1 MILHR
6 CFAWSERAGE
16 QDPDGPLW
24 FPREYQGEGRHDN
37 PEEYGCLYVA
47 DREASAIVEQL
58 SRFRTQRFIPGMLER
73 RGLPLALAA
82 VELDDKAEL
91 VDLDDPRTLSKHEL
105 RPSLVA
111 TRKRTVT
118 QPQALEL
125 YRARVKAAGIRWW
138 SIHESLWANVTLF
151 DRAFGRLQLTGVR
164 RLEPG
169 DPALAEAVDSL
180 GMPT

>member
-1 MILHR
+1 VILHR

-37 PEEYGCLYVA
+37 PDVYGCLYVA
-47 DREASAIVEQL
+47 DREVSAVVEQL
-58 SRFRTQRFIPGMLER
+58 SRFRTQRLIPGMLER
-73 RGLPLALAA
+73 RGLPLSLAA
-82 VELDDKAEL
+82 LELDDKAEL
-91 VDLDDPRTLSKHEL
+91 LDLDDPRTLTKHAL
-105 RPSLVA
+105 RPSVVA
-111 TRKRTVT
+111 TGNRTIT

-125 YRARVKAAGIRWW
+125 YDRLREALGLRWW
-138 SIHESLWANVTLF
+138 SIHESLWTNVTLF
-151 DRAFGRLQLTGVR
+151 DRALAHLRLASVR
-164 RLEPG
+164 RLERG

>member
-1 MILHR
+1 VILHR

-16 QDPDGPLW
+16 QEPDGPLW

-37 PEEYGCLYVA
+37 PETYGCLYVA

-58 SRFRTQRFIPGMLER
+58 ARFRTQRFIPGMLAR

-82 VELDDKAEL
+82 VELDDKAKL
-91 VDLDDPRTLSKHEL
+91 LDLDDPRVLSKHAL

-111 TRKRTVT
+111 TRNRTIT

-125 YRARVKAAGIRWW
+125 YRGRAETVGLRWW
-138 SIHESLWANVTLF
+138 SIHESLWTNVTLF
-151 DRAFGRLQLTGVR
+151 DRALAHLRLAGVR
-164 RLEPG
+164 RLERG
-169 DPALAEAVDSL
+169 DLALAEAVESL

>member
-1 MILHR
+1 VILHR

-37 PEEYGCLYVA
+37 PDVYGCLYVA
-47 DREASAIVEQL
+47 DREASAVVEQL
-58 SRFRTQRFIPGMLER
+58 SRFRTQRLIPGMLER
-73 RGLPLALAA
+73 RGLPLSLAA
-82 VELDDKAEL
+82 LELDDKAEL
-91 VDLDDPRTLSKHEL
+91 LDLDDPRTLTKHAL
-105 RPSLVA
+105 RPSVVA
-111 TRKRTVT
+111 TRNRTIT

-125 YRARVKAAGIRWW
+125 YERLPEALGLRWW
-138 SIHESLWANVTLF
+138 SIHESLWTNVTLF
-151 DRAFGRLQLTGVR
+151 DRALAHLRLASVR

-169 DPALAEAVDSL
+169 DPALAEAVDNL